1 MSAPRPG
8 PPSRWATAGEALA
21 GLEAIRL
28 AAKTPSLWSA
38 PSGDG
43 GPVILTPGLG
53 ATDRSLLPLRR
64 YLRDKRHDARS
75 AGLGRIHLD
84 VPALADL
91 LVELTARV
99 ATERGRKVALVGW
112 SLGGVL
118 SRETARRR
126 PDLVEQVITFGTPI
140 VGGPAHTAFG
150 RRYTDAEL
158 ARIDT
163 ISRRRRAIPIE
174 VPITA
179 IWSRRDGVVSP
190 RACVDDVSPNVENV
204 EVSSTHLGMGIDP
217 DVWLVVARRLAR
229 TRVAPVTDVR

>member
-1 MSAPRPG
+1 MSVPRPG

-21 GLEAIRL
+21 GLEALRL
-28 AAKTPSLWSA
+28 AAKTPSLWAA

-64 YLRDKRHDARS
+64 FLRDKRHDARS
-75 AGLGRIHLD
+75 AGFGRIHLD
-84 VPALADL
+84 VPALAEL
-91 LVELTARV
+91 LIQLSATV
-99 ATERGRKVALVGW
+99 AAERGRKVALVGW

-126 PDLVEQVITFGTPI
+126 PDLVERVITFGTP
-140 VGGPAHTAFG
+140 VAGGPAHTAFG
-150 RRYTDAEL
+150 RRYTPAEL
-158 ARIDT
+158 ERIDR
-163 ISRRRRAIPIE
+163 IGRQRRAHPIE

-179 IWSRRDGVVSP
+179 IWSRRDGVVAP
-190 RACVDDVSPNVENV
+190 RACIDDVSPDVENV

-217 DVWLVVARRLAR
+217 DVWLIVARRLAGSR
-229 TRVAPVTDVR
+229 GTAGTTKG

>member
-8 PPSRWATAGEALA
+8 PPSRWATVGESLA

-28 AAKTPSLWSA
+28 AAKTPSLWAA
-38 PSGDG
+38 PTGDNA
-43 GPVILTPGLG
+43 PVILTPGLG

-64 YLRDKRHDARS
+64 FLRDKRHHARS
-75 AGLGRIHLD
+75 AGFGRIHFD
-84 VPALADL
+84 VPAQVEL
-91 LVELTARV
+91 LVALTAEL
-99 ATERGRKVALVGW
+99 AAEHQRKVSLVGW

-118 SRETARRR
+118 SRETARRH
-126 PDLVEQVITFGTPI
+126 PDLVEQVITFGTPV

-158 ARIDT
+158 AQIERI
-163 ISRRRRAIPIE
+163 IRQRREIPIE

-179 IWSRRDGVVSP
+179 MWSRRDGVVAP
-190 RACVDDVSPNVENV
+190 RACIDDVSPDVVNI

-217 DVWLVVARRLAR
+217 DVWLIVAQQLAR
-229 TRVAPVTDVR
+229 PRGSPGADRT

>member
-1 MSAPRPG
+1 MSVPRPG

-21 GLEAIRL
+21 GLETIRL

-64 YLRDKRHDARS
+64 FLRDKRHDARS
-75 AGLGRIHLD
+75 AGFGRIHLD

-91 LVELTARV
+91 LVELTAKV
-99 ATERGRKVALVGW
+99 AAERGRRVSLVGW

-126 PDLVEQVITFGTPI
+126 PDLVEQVITFGTPV

-158 ARIDT
+158 ARIDAMGRQ
-163 ISRRRRAIPIE
+163 RRTIPIE

-179 IWSRRDGVVSP
+179 MWSRRDGVVSP
-190 RACVDDVSPNVENV
+190 RACVDDFSPHVENI

-229 TRVAPVTDVR
+229 TRVSSVTEGR